1 MKTRQTINARGIRAA
16 ERAVSSSGFT
26 LLEVMISVGLLAA
39 ISMLMYQSIAVTM
52 RARAEIT
59 RVEELNHSAQVALSH
74 LKSDISMAYLSNH
87 VNAEEPAAET
97 MFDGK
102 QDSILFTYLGHE
114 RRRRGSKES
123 DQGVVEYSL
132 STFEGD
138 QVLMR
143 REKAIIDNDPEK
155 GGTEDVVVTGVKE
168 FKLSY
173 WDEKAEDWTDDWR
186 VEMKDAQKAGLA
198 GALSP
203 AIAPTKDHKFMKQ
216 AQEKMLQDYKLP
228 PRVYIRLVLLD
239 QAGNEF
245 PFETQAPIHMRLPLN
260 F

>member
-1 MKTRQTINARGIRAA
+1 MKPRQIIERHGICVAENARPSG
-16 ERAVSSSGFT
+16 GFT

-52 RARAEIT
+52 RARSEIT

-87 VNAEEPAAET
+87 VNADEPAAET
-97 MFDGK
+97 LFDGK

-114 RRRRGSKES
+114 RRRRGSRES
-123 DQGVVEYSL
+123 DQGVVEYRL

-138 QVLMR
+138 QILLR
-143 REKAIIDNDPEK
+143 REKAIIDDDPEK
-155 GGTEDVVVTGVKE
+155 GGIEDVVVTGVKE

-198 GALSP
+198 GAVSP
-203 AIAPTKDHKFMKQ
+203 VVAPTGAKFMKQ
-216 AQEKMLQDYKLP
+216 AQDKMLQDYKLP
-228 PRVYIRLVLLD
+228 SRVYIRLVLLD